1 MFKLSLIPMG
11 TIMRAIAVTIGSLT
25 ATLPATAQQHAH
37 THGRMTLDVAVDVQ
51 SIALAIESP
60 LESFLGFERAPRT
73 DTEHKGVA
81 DMVAHLNAAD
91 QLFQPDPAAACK
103 LSKVDLTSSALGL
116 GTKKEEVHP
125 HSHGDDDEKRHDHTD
140 DEHANINVDIVFTC
154 ARATETRFID
164 VKLFDTYPRIR
175 TIDVQVAA
183 PQGQFKRVL
192 QPSTSRLS
200 LMN

>member
-1 MFKLSLIPMG
+1 MFKF
-11 TIMRAIAVTIGSLT
+11 SLT
-25 ATLPATAQQHAH
+25 SCSITRTTVVIVGFLIAIPPATAQQHAH

-73 DTEHKGVA
+73 DAEHKRVA

-103 LSKVDLTSSALGL
+103 LSKVELTSSTLSL
-116 GTKKEEVHP
+116 GTKEEEVYR
-125 HSHGDDDEKRHDHTD
+125 HSHGNDEEKRHDHAD
-140 DEHANINVDIVFTC
+140 DEHANVNVDIVFTC
-154 ARATETRFID
+154 ARATEARFID
-164 VKLFDTYPRIR
+164 VRLFDTYPRVR

-192 QPSTSRLS
+192 QPDTSRLS

>member
-103 LSKVDLTSSALGL
+103 LSKVELTSSALGL
-116 GTKKEEVHP
+116 GTKKEEVYR
-125 HSHGDDDEKRHDHTD
+125 HSHDEEHGHDHTD

-154 ARATETRFID
+154 ARATEARFID
-164 VKLFDTYPRIR
+164 VKLFDAYKRIR
-175 TIDVQVAA
+175 TIDTQVAA

-192 QPSTSRLS
+192 QPGTSRLS

>member
-1 MFKLSLIPMG
+1 MFKLSLTSCSIIRTTAVIVGFLIVIP
-11 TIMRAIAVTIGSLT
+11 
-25 ATLPATAQQHAH
+25 PATAQQHAH

-73 DTEHKGVA
+73 DAEHKRVA

-103 LSKVDLTSSALGL
+103 LSKVELTSSALGL
-116 GTKKEEVHP
+116 GTKKEEVYR
-125 HSHGDDDEKRHDHTD
+125 HSHDEEHGHDHTD

-154 ARATETRFID
+154 ARATEARFID
-164 VKLFDTYPRIR
+164 VKLFYAYKRIR
-175 TIDVQVAA
+175 TIDTQVAA

-192 QPSTSRLS
+192 QPGTSRLS

>member
-1 MFKLSLIPMG
+1 MFKF
-11 TIMRAIAVTIGSLT
+11 SLT
-25 ATLPATAQQHAH
+25 SYSITRTTVVIVGFLIAIPPATAQQHAH

-73 DTEHKGVA
+73 DAEHKRVA

-91 QLFQPDPAAACK
+91 QLFQPDPAATCK
-103 LSKVDLTSSALGL
+103 LSKVELTSSALSL
-116 GTKKEEVHP
+116 GTKEEEVY
-125 HSHGDDDEKRHDHTD
+125 SNDEEKRHDHAD
-140 DEHANINVDIVFTC
+140 NEHANVNADIVFTC
-154 ARATETRFID
+154 ARATEARFID

-192 QPSTSRLS
+192 QPGTSRLS

>member
-1 MFKLSLIPMG
+1 MFKF
-11 TIMRAIAVTIGSLT
+11 SLT
-25 ATLPATAQQHAH
+25 SCSITRTTVVIVGFLIAIPPATAQQHAH

-73 DTEHKGVA
+73 DAEHKRVA
-81 DMVAHLNAAD
+81 DIIAHLNAAD
-91 QLFQPDPAAACK
+91 QLFQPDPTAACK
-103 LSKVDLTSSALGL
+103 LSKVELTSSALGL
-116 GTKKEEVHP
+116 GTKEEEVY
-125 HSHGDDDEKRHDHTD
+125 SNDEEKRHDHAD
-140 DEHANINVDIVFTC
+140 DEHANVNVDIVFTC
-154 ARATETRFID
+154 ARATEARFID

-192 QPSTSRLS
+192 QPDTSRLS

>member
-25 ATLPATAQQHAH
+25 VTLPATAQQHAH

-73 DTEHKGVA
+73 DTEHKRVA

-103 LSKVDLTSSALGL
+103 LSKVELTSSALGL
-116 GTKKEEVHP
+116 GTKKEEVYR
-125 HSHGDDDEKRHDHTD
+125 HSHDEEHGHDHTD

-154 ARATETRFID
+154 ARATEARFID
-164 VKLFDTYPRIR
+164 VKLFDAYKRIR
-175 TIDVQVAA
+175 TIDTQVAA

-192 QPSTSRLS
+192 QPGTSRLS

>member
-1 MFKLSLIPMG
+1 MFKLFLTPCTIIHTAVVIAGFLI
-11 TIMRAIAVTIGSLT
+11 AIP
-25 ATLPATAQQHAH
+25 PATAQQHAH
-37 THGRMTLDVAVDVQ
+37 THGHMTLDVAVDVQ
-51 SIALAIESP
+51 SIVLAVESP

-73 DTEHKGVA
+73 DAEHKRVA
-81 DMVAHLNAAD
+81 DMIAHLNAAN

-103 LSKVDLTSSALGL
+103 LSKVELTSSALSL
-116 GTKKEEVHP
+116 GTKEEEVYR
-125 HSHGDDDEKRHDHTD
+125 HSHDEKHRHDHTD

-154 ARATETRFID
+154 ARATEARFID

-175 TIDVQVAA
+175 TINVQVAA

-192 QPSTSRLS
+192 QPGTSRLS